1 MAVEL
6 HIGGEVNTLHGDE
19 LIQTLKDIEQVQRE
33 LDALRIAVIRQAD
46 DQREAEVDG
55 LRSAA
60 AWVEKHTGVP
70 AQTTREHL
78 RVAARLEQ
86 LPVVARSF
94 EAGDLCYSKV
104 RAITGAWSPE
114 VADTMTRDEQ
124 ILVDR
129 CGELNVRDVS
139 RVMRY
144 WRVCA
149 GDDHELVDQ
158 WEARRA
164 YLSATLDGVH
174 HLHAVLDA

>member
-1 MAVEL
+1 MAVTLCITE
-6 HIGGEVNTLHGDE
+6 EVRTLCGSD
-19 LIQTLKDIEQVQRE
+19 LVQTLNDVVRVQAE
-33 LDALRIAVIRQAD
+33 LDALQLALVRRAHE
-46 DQREAEVDG
+46 QREAELDG

-86 LPVVARSF
+86 LPVVAKSF

-144 WRVCA
+144 WR
-149 GDDHELVDQ
+149 
-158 WEARRA
+158 
-164 YLSATLDGVH
+164 
-174 HLHAVLDA
+174 